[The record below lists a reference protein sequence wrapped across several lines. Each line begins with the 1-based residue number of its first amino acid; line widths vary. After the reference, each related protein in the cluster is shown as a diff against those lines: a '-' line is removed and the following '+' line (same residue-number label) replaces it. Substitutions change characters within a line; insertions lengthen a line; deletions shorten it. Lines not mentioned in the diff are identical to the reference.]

1 MPSADR
7 ESAAGARRLRELLG
21 PGVRL
26 DAGTRAL
33 YSSDASNY
41 RVVPAAVVRAESAAH
56 AVDTVGH
63 CHRLGLSVVARGAG
77 TSVAGNAIGPGV
89 VLDLTALDGIT
100 GIDPR
105 RRTATVGAGTVQ
117 ADLQRAAASYG
128 LLLGPDPSTA
138 DRCTIG
144 GMIGNNACGAHAVA
158 WGNTRDNVVS
168 ARLLLADGRQVTV
181 DQRGTSDQEL
191 NTRLREVTD
200 AHLAVLRTEYGRF
213 PRQASGYALD
223 ALLPE
228 RGFDVMRS
236 LVGSEG
242 TLAMVL
248 DATVRLV
255 PRPAARALAVLG
267 FPDMPTAAD
276 ATPALVALGPLAVEG
291 MDRRLVEVVVRR
303 RGAAAVP
310 ALPAGAGWLL
320 VETGGADPAEAEH
333 AARAVLAASGAV
345 DGQVVTDPGR
355 IAALWRIRTDGVG
368 LAGRTPGGAD
378 AWPGWEDAAVPPE
391 RLGSYLRDLDGLLA
405 QHHYDGLLYGH
416 FGDGCVH
423 GRFDF
428 GLRTDGGAAR
438 MRAFLEDAADLVAA
452 HGGSMSGEHG
462 DGRARSELLARMYSP
477 AALGA
482 AAAVKAVWDP
492 RGLLNPGV
500 LVDPAPLD
508 ADLRI
513 RPALPVVSGTA
524 FAYPHDSGDLT
535 RAVHRCVG
543 VGKCRADLTASG
555 GAMCP
560 SYRATGQ
567 EQHSTRGRARLL
579 QEMLRG
585 DLVDGGWADPA
596 VHEALDLC
604 LSCKACSSDCP
615 AGVDMATYKAEVLHQ
630 RYRRR
635 LRPVTHYSL
644 GWLPRTAGPAARFA
658 GVSNAVL
665 GNRWIGALVK
675 RLGGI
680 DGRRGL
686 PRFARRTFRASFR
699 ASSRARQ
706 ARPAGRRVLLWVDS
720 FTQSFSPE
728 VGTAAVRVL
737 EQAGYTVEL
746 TKRQVCCGLT
756 WISTGQLDGA
766 RRQLRRTY
774 TALEAAV
781 ADGIPIVGLEPSCT
795 SVLRKDGV
803 ELLPDDPRARA
814 VAELTVTLA
823 ELLTRTPGWRPPDL
837 SRVRT
842 VAQPHCHQRA
852 VMGWQADEK
861 LLRTAG
867 ADITAV
873 GGCCG
878 LAGNF
883 GVERGHYDVSVAV
896 ARTALLPAIE
906 AAERTGPVLADG
918 FSCRTQVDDLV
929 GTGAVHL
936 AQLLASALDEAGD
949 RAAADGTEGPDGA
962 GGTEGPDDTGG
973 TGATP

>member
-1 MPSADR
+1 MDKPNAPHGPGD
-7 ESAAGARRLRELLG
+7 AAGGAGRLRELLG
-21 PGVRL
+21 PSVRL

-41 RVVPAAVVRAESAAH
+41 RVPPVAVVRAESAAH
-56 AVDTVGH
+56 AVDTVAH

-89 VLDLTALDGIT
+89 VLDLTALDAVAE
-100 GIDPR
+100 IDPE

-117 ADLQRAAASYG
+117 ARLQREAAPHG

-168 ARLLLADGRQVTV
+168 ARLLLADGRQVTA
-181 DQRGTSDQEL
+181 DQHGTSDAEL
-191 NTRLREVTD
+191 NTRLRQTAD

-228 RGFDVMRS
+228 RGFDVMSS

-242 TLAMVL
+242 TLALVL

-255 PRPAARALAVLG
+255 PAPAARALAVLG
-267 FPDMPTAAD
+267 FPDMPSAAD

-303 RGAAAVP
+303 KGAAAVP
-310 ALPAGAGWLL
+310 ALPRGAGWLL
-320 VETGGADPAEAEH
+320 VETGGASLAEAEH

-391 RLGSYLRDLDGLLA
+391 RLGAYLRDLDALLG

-428 GLRTDGGAAR
+428 GLRDEGGAAR

-462 DGRARSELLARMYSP
+462 DGRARGELLARMYSP

-492 RGLLNPGV
+492 GALLNPGV

-508 ADLRI
+508 ADLRV
-513 RPALPVVSGTA
+513 RPQLPVVTGA

-543 VGKCRADLTASG
+543 VGKCRADLTTSG

-560 SYRATGQ
+560 SYLATG
-567 EQHSTRGRARLL
+567 EERHSTRGRARLL
-579 QEMLRG
+579 QEMIRG

-644 GWLPRTAGPAARFA
+644 GWLPRTAGLATRLA
-658 GVSNAVL
+658 GVSNALL
-665 GNRWIGALVK
+665 GNRWVGALVK

-699 ASSRARQ
+699 ADRDARDARADREARGPRPSR
-706 ARPAGRRVLLWVDS
+706 PRVLLWVDS

-737 EQAGYTVEL
+737 ERAGYAVEL
-746 TKRQVCCGLT
+746 TGRQVCCGLT

-774 TALEAAV
+774 TALEPAV
-781 ADGIPIVGLEPSCT
+781 ADGVPIVGLEPSCT
-795 SVLRKDGV
+795 SVLRRDGV
-803 ELLPDDPRARA
+803 ELLPDDPRARR
-814 VAELTVTLA
+814 VADLTVTLA
-823 ELLTRTPGWRPPDL
+823 ELLSRTPGWSPPDL
-837 SRVRT
+837 SGVRT

-852 VMGWQADEK
+852 VMGWRADEE

-867 ADITAV
+867 ADVTAV

-896 ARTALLPAIE
+896 ARTALLPALE
-906 AAERTGPVLADG
+906 TAERTGPVLADG
-918 FSCRTQVDDLV
+918 FSCRTQIDDLAA
-929 GTGAVHL
+929 GAGAVHL
-936 AQLLASALDEAGD
+936 AQLLASALDESDGRAVKDGD
-949 RAAADGTEGPDGA
+949 DG
-962 GGTEGPDDTGG
+962 
-973 TGATP
+973 